1 MNDLE
6 FVTKISGMLLS
17 ELDIPL
23 ESQISFF
30 DNSGKLIASSGED
43 ELLNQ
48 RINVNC
54 LGLYKPATST
64 LYVKQG
70 KIPDMIS
77 TITHEAAHHFLLST
91 TLLGKVIKEM
101 DLIYEVYKKG
111 ESQEV
116 KAVIGDVLEDHS
128 RIFTL
133 GQKAN
138 EGFST
143 WVGHYTLGR
152 FVEHVK
158 NGVLESEQIDMAKLA
173 SMIEAYE
180 SLAKDLDFRP
190 DRYYYGRLAFKQIES
205 FFGPR
210 SVPLAA
216 QITMNILYKDTDLSN
231 MLQLTGSLINSD
243 VEQLAQYKDAVRASP
258 DLRLIALSRLLPALA
273 SRDDISYTDDPQY
286 LLSAVERYL
295 GEKFLE
301 PEIVESEIEMP
312 RQEPEQT
319 RPDMA
324 DILVGELLCEIAYSD
339 SLEGE
344 QLLQELKSIAND
356 RIMDEML
363 VIHRNFSFDH
373 VKKKALEILR
383 ETQDPLIR
391 AGEAVA
397 KLGYY
402 KNTKELLDILTLLK
416 DLDDDTSE
424 LYQMVAGNEF
434 KSVWN
439 GRARDIK
446 NRMSMRGKP
455 LSALHISRKEK
466 VQEPIEVS
474 NNISNQNPIDKMPH
488 DSIDIFSDDIRGIIK
503 GTDIEENVLAS
514 VFALS
519 VEISREGREGKAIGT
534 GFVLGDSKSVLSK
547 SRQLIL
553 NPFQGLKLEER
564 IITNSELKENIK
576 ELAQLD
582 GVFVINGKGVVEA
595 AGRYITV
602 DSSSVDVPR
611 GLGTRHSSMAGITQM
626 TDALGIVVSQS
637 GGKIRI
643 FKKGKII
650 KSFF

>member
-6 FVTKISGMLLS
+6 FATEISGMLLS

-23 ESQISFF
+23 ESRISFF
-30 DNSGKLIASSGED
+30 DDSGKLIASSGED
-43 ELLNQ
+43 TLLNQ

-116 KAVIGDVLEDHS
+116 KAVIGDVMEDHS
-128 RIFTL
+128 RIFRL

-143 WVGHYTLGR
+143 WVGHYALAR

-158 NGVLESEQIDMAKLA
+158 NGVLESEQIDMVKLA
-173 SMIEAYE
+173 GMIEAYE

-190 DRYYYGRLAFKQIES
+190 DRYYYGRLAFKEIES
-205 FFGPR
+205 FFGPK

-216 QITMNILYKDTDLSN
+216 QITMNILYKDTDLNN
-231 MLQLTGSLINSD
+231 MLQLTGSIIDSD
-243 VEQLAQYKDAVRASP
+243 VEQLAQYRDAVRASP
-258 DLRLIALSRLLPALA
+258 DLRLIALSRLLPAMA
-273 SRDDISYTDDPQY
+273 RRDDISYTDDPQY
-286 LLSAVERYL
+286 LLSAVKRYL

-301 PEIVESEIEMP
+301 PEIVESELEIP
-312 RQEPEQT
+312 RQEPEQS

-324 DILVGELLCEIAYSD
+324 NILVGELLCEIVYSD
-339 SLEGE
+339 PHEGE
-344 QLLQELKSIAND
+344 QLLHELKSIAGD

-363 VIHRNFSFDH
+363 VIHSNFSFDH

-383 ETQDPLIR
+383 ETRDPLIR

-402 KNTKELLDILTLLK
+402 KNTKELLDVLTSLK

-434 KSVWN
+434 KSVWD

-455 LSALHISRKEK
+455 LSALQISRKEK
-466 VQEPIEVS
+466 VQEPVEVS
-474 NNISNQNPIDKMPH
+474 NNISNRNPIDKMPH
-488 DSIDIFSDDIRGIIK
+488 DSIDISGDIREIIK
-503 GTDIEENVLAS
+503 GTDVEENVLAS

-519 VEISREGREGKAIGT
+519 VEISGEGREGKAIGT
-534 GFVLGDSKSVLSK
+534 GFVLGDSESVLSK

-553 NPFQGLKLEER
+553 NPFEGHKPEER

-582 GVFVINGKGVVEA
+582 GFFVINGKGVVEA
-595 AGRYITV
+595 SGRYITV
-602 DSSSVDVPR
+602 DSSFVDVPK

>member
-6 FVTKISGMLLS
+6 FATEISGMLLS

-23 ESQISFF
+23 ESRISFF
-30 DNSGKLIASSGED
+30 DDSGKLIASSGED
-43 ELLNQ
+43 TLLNQ

-77 TITHEAAHHFLLST
+77 TITHEAAHYFLLST
-91 TLLGKVIKEM
+91 TLLGNMIKKM

-116 KAVIGDVLEDHS
+116 KAVIGDIMEDHS

-143 WVGHYTLGR
+143 WVGHYALAR

-158 NGVLESEQIDMAKLA
+158 NGVLESEQIDMVKLA
-173 SMIEAYE
+173 GMIEAYE

-190 DRYYYGRLAFKQIES
+190 DRYYYGRLAFKEIES
-205 FFGPR
+205 FFGPK

-216 QITMNILYKDTDLSN
+216 QITMNILYKDTDLNN

-243 VEQLAQYKDAVRASP
+243 VEQLAQYRDAIRASP

-273 SRDDISYTDDPQY
+273 SNDDILYTDDPQY

-301 PEIVESEIEMP
+301 PEIVENELEIP
-312 RQEPEQT
+312 HQEPEQSK
-319 RPDMA
+319 PDMA
-324 DILVGELLCEIAYSD
+324 NILVGELLCEIVYSD
-339 SLEGE
+339 PHEGE
-344 QLLQELKSIAND
+344 QLLHELKSIADD

-363 VIHRNFSFDH
+363 VIHKNFSFDH

-402 KNTKELLDILTLLK
+402 KNTKELLDVLTLLK

-455 LSALHISRKEK
+455 LSALQISRKEK
-466 VQEPIEVS
+466 VQEPVEVS
-474 NNISNQNPIDKMPH
+474 SNISNQNPIDKMPH
-488 DSIDIFSDDIRGIIK
+488 DSIDISSDIGEIIK

-553 NPFQGLKLEER
+553 NPFEGHKLEER
-564 IITNSELKENIK
+564 IITNSELTENIK